1 MIAATRSATGPAPL
15 LIELLELVPRPARL
29 FPVLFRRAEREA
41 LPQIVFAGAAGVF
54 IAYAAAQFLALG
66 DRFGFAPT
74 AITVL
79 LLGTAI
85 GEVGLYF
92 AGGLL
97 SWSADAIDG
106 EADAGRMD
114 AVVGYS
120 AWPFLPLL
128 AIVVPTELSL
138 YGDAVFSAQRPE
150 APLAIAWGIRLLEAA
165 AALIAAT
172 LIVRGTTV
180 AARLSNLRAAEV
192 IALSLLELGGIAALV
207 LAVLVISFC
216 Y

>member
-1 MIAATRSATGPAPL
+1 MVAATRSATGPAPL
-15 LIELLELVPRPARL
+15 LVELLELVPHPARL
-29 FPVLFRRAEREA
+29 FPALFRRAEREA
-41 LPQIVFAGAAGVF
+41 LPQIVFSGAAGIF
-54 IAYAAAQFLALG
+54 IAYAAPQLLALG
-66 DRFGFAPT
+66 DRFGFLPT
-74 AITVL
+74 AVGVL
-79 LLGTAI
+79 LVGAAI

-106 EADAGRMD
+106 EGDAGRMD

-165 AALIAAT
+165 TALVSAP
-172 LIVRGTTV
+172 LVVRGTAV
-180 AARLSNLRAAEV
+180 AARLSNVRAAEV
-192 IALSLLELGGIAALV
+192 IALSLLELGGIAVVV
-207 LAVLVISFC
+207 LTILVISFL